1 MIGHRA
7 VQSSITQ
14 ALAANGRGVG
24 VVTDLARYGA
34 RNAHSSLAAHAA
46 HKVMREPASSLG
58 SALQHANPET
68 PGRAAQKLFA
78 QDVLMG
84 CEPVD
89 DWFAAKR
96 RHGTDSEALP
106 LQRLPPPD

>member
-14 ALAANGRGVG
+14 ALAVNGRGVG

-46 HKVMREPASSLG
+46 HKVMREPASCLG

-78 QDVLMG
+78 QDVLMDAIESACNALTSSRVG
-84 CEPVD
+84 
-89 DWFAAKR
+89 
-96 RHGTDSEALP
+96 GTQYSKILGSK
-106 LQRLPPPD
+106 